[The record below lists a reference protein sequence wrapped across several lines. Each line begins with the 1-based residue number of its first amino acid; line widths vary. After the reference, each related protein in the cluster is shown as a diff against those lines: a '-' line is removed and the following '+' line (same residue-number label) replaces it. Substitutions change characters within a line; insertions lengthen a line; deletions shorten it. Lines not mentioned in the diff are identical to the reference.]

1 MRLHLTRSMLG
12 NTATLVALVVLALW
26 LLSLQGKPW
35 PAVTPLSQ
43 PRIAAAIAMLAYL
56 GFCGWMLWR
65 SRQQRDAAQP
75 HNPSAA
81 AWQVAYASQ
90 TGFALELAQ
99 RTVESLRD
107 AGHDAALR
115 DIGKVQS
122 SELQRGNWLFVVS
135 TTGEGDPPDHALAFA
150 GRTLGSPDALGN
162 ARYAVLALG
171 DRSYA
176 NYCAF
181 GHQLDVWLRSN
192 GARPLFDLVEVDNA
206 DPAALRHWQHHL
218 GVLTGHTGQPDW
230 DRPQYQRW
238 TLATRTLLNP
248 GSTGGPAFHLQLT
261 PPASAD
267 AQWQAGDIAEIG
279 PRNPSAMVERFLAA
293 RALDADAAVQFQQER
308 MPLREALA
316 RARLPSDDAS
326 PGETVDALAAHL
338 QPLPHREYSI
348 SSIPADGGLDLLVR
362 LMQRED
368 GSPGIGSGWLCEYAA
383 PGDAIDLRI
392 RSNPNFHA
400 PPASTPM
407 ILIGNGTGLA
417 GLRAHLKARVAQGAS
432 RNWLLFGERSQ
443 AHDGFHADELVGC
456 LRDGQLAHLD
466 RVFSRDG
473 GTHRYVQD
481 ALRAQAERLQAWL
494 DEGAAI
500 YVCGSL
506 DGMAPGVDA
515 VLVELLG
522 QPRVDALL
530 ETGRYRRDVY

>member
-12 NTATLVALVVLALW
+12 NTATLVALAALGWW

-35 PAVTPLSQ
+35 PAVTSLSQ

-65 SRQQRDAAQP
+65 GLQRRDAGQP
-75 HNPSAA
+75 HNASAA

-115 DIGKVQS
+115 DIAKVQS

-162 ARYAVLALG
+162 AHYAVLALG

-218 GVLTGHTGQPDW
+218 GVLSGHTGQPDW

-238 TLATRTLLNP
+238 TLSTRQLLNP
-248 GSTGGPAFHLQLT
+248 GSAGGPVFHLRLT
-261 PPASAD
+261 PPASAE

-293 RALDADAAVQFQQER
+293 RALDADATVQFQRER

-316 RARLPSDDAS
+316 RARLRAEDAS
-326 PGETVDALAAHL
+326 PGDTADTLAAHL

-348 SSIPADGGLDLLVR
+348 SSVPADGSLDLLVR

-368 GSPGIGSGWLCEYAA
+368 GSPGIGSGWLCEYAVA
-383 PGDAIDLRI
+383 GDAIELRI

-417 GLRAHLKARVAQGAS
+417 GLRAHLKARIAQGAS

-443 AHDGFHADELVGC
+443 AHDGFHADELAHW
-456 LRDGQLAHLD
+456 LREGQLTHLD

-481 ALRAQAERLQAWL
+481 ALRAHAERLHAWM
-494 DEGAAI
+494 DDGAAI

-522 QPRVDALL
+522 QARVDTLL
-530 ETGRYRRDVY
+530 EAGRYRRDVY

>member
-1 MRLHLTRSMLG
+1 MSLRLTRSMLG
-12 NTATLVALVVLALW
+12 NAATLVALAALAWW

-35 PAVTPLSQ
+35 PAITPLSQ
-43 PRIAAAIAMLAYL
+43 LRIAAAIAMLAYL

-65 SRQQRDAAQP
+65 GRQQRDAGQP

-81 AWQVAYASQ
+81 AWQVTYASQ

-107 AGHDAALR
+107 AGHDTALR
-115 DIGKVQS
+115 DIAKVQS

-162 ARYAVLALG
+162 AHYAVLALG

-206 DPAALRHWQHHL
+206 DHAALRHWQHHL

-238 TLATRTLLNP
+238 TLSTRQLLNP
-248 GSTGGPAFHLQLT
+248 GSAGGPVFHLRLT
-261 PPASAD
+261 PPTGAE

-279 PRNPSAMVERFLAA
+279 PRNSPATVERFLAA
-293 RALDADAAVQFQQER
+293 RALDADATVQFQQER
-308 MPLREALA
+308 IPLREALA
-316 RARLPSDDAS
+316 RARLTAEDAS
-326 PGETVDALAAHL
+326 PGDTVDALAARL

-348 SSIPADGGLDLLVR
+348 SSMPADGSLQFVLR
-362 LMQRED
+362 RMTRPD
-368 GSPGIGSGWLCEYAA
+368 GSPGLASGWLCDHATI
-383 PGDAIDLRI
+383 GGGIDVRL

-400 PPASTPM
+400 PDSSKPM
-407 ILIGNGTGLA
+407 ILVGNGTGIG
-417 GLRAHLKARVAQGAS
+417 GLRAHLKARIAAGS
-432 RNWLLFGERSQ
+432 HRNWLLFGERS
-443 AHDGFHADELVGC
+443 ASTDRFYGDELDAWQ
-456 LRDGQLAHLD
+456 RAGQLEHLD
-466 RVFSRDG
+466 LVFSRDG
-473 GTHRYVQD
+473 GSHRYVQD

-494 DEGAAI
+494 DDGAAI

-515 VLVELLG
+515 VLVEVLG
-522 QPRVDALL
+522 QARVDALL
-530 ETGRYRRDVY
+530 EAGRYRRDVY